1 MTVFVRIGT
10 RCAPY
15 RPMATPPRRMIPGTT
30 LFVTRRTTQR
40 QFFLRPSA
48 EVNQVYLYNLGFY
61 LMKHQAVDLHSY
73 CAMPNHPHL
82 VATDG
87 DGNFPDFMR
96 DVNGTTAQALNVHL
110 DREEN
115 FWSSG
120 KPNYVDLA
128 EGQDVIDKIT
138 YTLANPV
145 AARLVRSRH
154 QWPGAIS
161 SDHQIGGRVICIKRP
176 RFYYNPRYWPDEVW
190 IRLGIPPPFRHLGRE
205 EYQRLVVEATD
216 AREDRIRQEVAR
228 EGAQFGTKRRALLVS
243 PFDRPKNAAKKTPE
257 KQRKITPRIAA
268 KNAEV
273 RKKKLSELQEFLA
286 AYRAALARFVDGE
299 RDVVF
304 PYGTFKMRRYLN
316 VTCAGP
322 PTPT

>member
-1 MTVFVRIGT
+1 MS
-10 RCAPY
+10 
-15 RPMATPPRRMIPGTT
+15 TPPRRMIQGAT

-40 QFFLRPSA
+40 QFFLRPSP
-48 EVNQVYLYNLGFY
+48 EVNQVYLYNLGYY
-61 LMKHQAVDLHSY
+61 LMKHEAVDLHAY
-73 CAMPNHPHL
+73 CVMPSHPHL
-82 VATDG
+82 IATDG

-96 DVNGTTAQALNVHL
+96 DVKSTTARALNVHH

-115 FWSSG
+115 FWSSA

-128 EGQDVIDKIT
+128 EGQDVVDKIA

-161 SDHQIGGRVICIKRP
+161 SDHQIGGRVIRIERP
-176 RFYYNPRYWPDEVW
+176 RFYYNPRQWPDEVYL
-190 IRLGIPPPFRHLGRE
+190 RLGIPPPFRHLAPE
-205 EYQRLVVEATD
+205 EYQRLIQEAAD
-216 AREDRIRQEVAR
+216 AREDQIRQQVAR
-228 EGAQFGTKRRALLVS
+228 EGARFGTKRRALLVS
-243 PFDRPKNAAKKTPE
+243 PFDRPKKAAKTTSAKT
-257 KQRKITPRIAA
+257 RKITPRIAA
-268 KNAEV
+268 KNPEV
-273 RKKKLSELQEFLA
+273 RKKKISELQQFLA
-286 AYRAALARFVDGE
+286 EYRAALARFVDGE

-322 PTPT
+322 PAPT